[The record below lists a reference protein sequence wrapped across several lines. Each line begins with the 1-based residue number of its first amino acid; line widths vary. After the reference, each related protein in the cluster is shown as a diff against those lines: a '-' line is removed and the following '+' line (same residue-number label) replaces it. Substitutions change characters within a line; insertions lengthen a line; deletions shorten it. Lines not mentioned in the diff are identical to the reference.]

1 MLIDWFT
8 VAAQAVNFLILVGL
22 LKRLLYRP
30 VLAAIDAR
38 EKKIAAQLQSAA
50 QREAP
55 AQAEQ
60 DDFQRRSETLERDR
74 EGILRSAGAEAAAER
89 QVLLE
94 AARQDAQALRAKLA
108 EGVGKEREELGRR
121 LVTQTQ
127 AEVFALTRQV
137 LRDLAGVSLEQPMVT
152 AFIENL
158 RRLPKDTIGPA
169 GGGAVRAAL
178 VRSAFDL
185 SLPQRAAIK
194 TAVSESLGA
203 DIAIRF
209 ESSSELICGI
219 DLSVDGVK
227 LAWSVADYLDS
238 VSKQVFALI
247 DPAQTSRTPTL
258 EASHG

>member
-50 QREAP
+50 QREAH

-74 EGILRSAGAEAAAER
+74 EGILRSA
-89 QVLLE
+89 
-94 AARQDAQALRAKLA
+94 
-108 EGVGKEREELGRR
+108 GKEREELGRR